1 MHPLVTACCCLLA
14 SQMQSH
20 GCLKILPECLEIF
33 WSGEWKDKRFFSN
46 SHKKQWGGLCVAT
59 AFCCRINWPKVHKT
73 FLSDE
78 ELEAGLYI
86 TMLEGPLDFGFVLHW
101 ILKGLLSLVA
111 LVPPNQKTLLPHF
124 SNSLQAGRCMEGG
137 AVPYGVTWCVPME
150 EQALCEVAWPYPDTK
165 SGTIS
170 ADRGCKQICLYLVP

>member
-33 WSGEWKDKRFFSN
+33 WSGEWKDRRFFSN
-46 SHKKQWGGLCVAT
+46 SHRKQWGGLCVAT

-86 TMLEGPLDFGFVLHW
+86 TILEGPLDFGFVLHW
-101 ILKGLLSLVA
+101 IFKGLLSLVA
-111 LVPPNQKTLLPHF
+111 LVPPNQKTLLTHF

-137 AVPYGVTWCVPME
+137 AVPMV
-150 EQALCEVAWPYPDTK
+150 
-165 SGTIS
+165 
-170 ADRGCKQICLYLVP
+170 